1 MNAAEHGN
9 AREYIQY
16 GVTHAIPETIM
27 SATPSQ
33 DAPTRTL
40 NVRVPQAL
48 YQQLEHLAK
57 ATARTKS
64 FVALEALRDYL
75 QAQSWQVQ
83 DIQSGLVEA
92 DRGDFASDAEVDAV
106 LARYGA

>member
-1 MNAAEHGN
+1 
-9 AREYIQY
+9 
-16 GVTHAIPETIM
+16 M

-40 NVRVPQAL
+40 NVRVPQTL

-57 ATARTKS
+57 ATSRTKS
-64 FVALEALRDYL
+64 FVTLEALSTYL
-75 QAQSWQVQ
+75 QAQSWQVA
-83 DIQSGLVEA
+83 DIQSGLAEA

-106 LARYGA
+106 LTQYGA